1 MGSRIRNQKN
11 RKCAKAE
18 QNYRT
23 YKNRGGI
30 GDRSTKLIDL
40 IGLERITRRHFQF
53 EGTFYVTEDGEIYD
67 KEYVDTHKPP
77 RTDVNFYEVS
87 NWTYNEK
94 KEMYEPIIRRIVII
108 KIKEIQ
114 LSLNL

>member
-1 MGSRIRNQKN
+1 MGSRIHNQKIG
-11 RKCAKAE
+11 KCAKAK

-23 YKNRGGI
+23 YKNRGYI

-40 IGLERITRRHFQF
+40 IGLERITWRHFQF
-53 EGTFYVTEDGEIYD
+53 EGTFYVTEDGETYD
-67 KEYVDTHKPP
+67 KEYIDTHKPP
-77 RTDVNFYEVS
+77 RTGVHFYEVS

-114 LSLNL
+114 LSLDL

>member
-1 MGSRIRNQKN
+1 MGSRIHNQKIGK
-11 RKCAKAE
+11 RAEAE

-40 IGLERITRRHFQF
+40 IGLERITWRHLQF
-53 EGTFYVTEDGEIYD
+53 EGTFYVTEDGETYD

-77 RTDVNFYEVS
+77 RTGVSFYEVS

-94 KEMYEPIIRRIVII
+94 K
-108 KIKEIQ
+108 KCTN
-114 LSLNL
+114 LSSEEL